1 MPCTGL
7 QVPFA
12 PYLLV
17 FFFFVTVT
25 IYLERLK
32 LIKLIKQNKTQTLQ
46 WKHTKIAV
54 QMTLGPYWNTFRSA
68 LLTIAYWLVVTSGL
82 HCTFVYCTYQKL
94 CRICWK
100 RKTIC
105 FCYCLRLTEVCK
117 RRLRIN
123 WTTMSQ
129 VKCYARK
136 KHCYHRATMF
146 CDKLNSWFGL
156 AFPAFRNGIVAFQ
169 KLIIRIK

>member
-1 MPCTGL
+1 MGL

-25 IYLERLK
+25 IYLKRLK

-100 RKTIC
+100 RKPIC

-129 VKCYARK
+129 VK
-136 KHCYHRATMF
+136 
-146 CDKLNSWFGL
+146 LNTKGL
-156 AFPAFRNGIVAFQ
+156 CAQETLLPQSNNVLRQVEF
-169 KLIIRIK
+169 LIWSRISCLS